1 MNGTPS
7 FSGLWRNF
15 QSYVADVRQSRF
27 FHDRLS
33 GTLLTG
39 AFLVNGLNFV
49 WLLLHLKP
57 TEAQMPTHYSN
68 LVVGFEGLGPWFFP
82 FEIALFA
89 LVISILNAV
98 FAYYSFRRNRLAS
111 FFLLTGSGVV
121 AIFSLIISTA
131 FEVVR

>member
-1 MNGTPS
+1 MNGIPS
-7 FSGLWRNF
+7 VSGLWRSI
-15 QSYVADVRQSRF
+15 QGYVANVRQSRF

-33 GTLLTG
+33 VTLLTG

-49 WLLLHLKP
+49 WLLMHLKP
-57 TEAQMPTHYSN
+57 TEAQMPIRYSN
-68 LVVGFEGLGPWFFP
+68 LVVGFEGLGPWYFP
-82 FEIALFA
+82 FEVALFA
-89 LVISILNAV
+89 LVITLINAA

>member
-1 MNGTPS
+1 MNGIPS
-7 FSGLWRNF
+7 VSGLWRNL

-33 GTLLTG
+33 VTLLTG
-39 AFLVNGLNFV
+39 AFAVNALNFV

-57 TEAQMPTHYSN
+57 SQAQIPTHYSN
-68 LVVGFEGLGPWFFP
+68 LVVGFEGLGPWYFP

-89 LVISILNAV
+89 LIITLMNAV
-98 FAYYSFRRNRLAS
+98 IAYYSFRRNRLAS